1 MDRVETL
8 CDKLQNQ
15 IKQRAT
21 VEEMLLTVQM
31 IQSELMHI
39 QSSNQQ
45 IMQSHN
51 NTVGTMQEM
60 MKNQNDNKEVMKS
73 VAEMMSAPKRIVRG
87 PDGKAVGVE
96 VVK

>member
-8 CDKLQNQ
+8 CVKLQNQ

-45 IMQSHN
+45 NHS
-51 NTVGTMQEM
+51 QEI
-60 MKNQNDNKEVMKS
+60 QNDINRFINFLLKN
-73 VAEMMSAPKRIVRG
+73 R
-87 PDGKAVGVE
+87 
-96 VVK
+96 